1 MEGEKGKVCVTGG
14 TGFIASW
21 LIMKLLQHGYSV
33 NATIRSHPRMYLSSV
48 NPVLLHWFFMASSS
62 SAFFYMLTT
71 FTCLG
76 FLGNRWWGIIIL
88 CLRLMN
94 FKGDSSLTSSPFRN
108 LQLWGLWYTLL
119 LQNHLYIIG
128 SYFCT
133 LFA

>member
-62 SAFFYMLTT
+62 SAI
-71 FTCLG
+71 FTC
-76 FLGNRWWGIIIL
+76 
-88 CLRLMN
+88 
-94 FKGDSSLTSSPFRN
+94 
-108 LQLWGLWYTLL
+108 
-119 LQNHLYIIG
+119 
-128 SYFCT
+128 
-133 LFA
+133 